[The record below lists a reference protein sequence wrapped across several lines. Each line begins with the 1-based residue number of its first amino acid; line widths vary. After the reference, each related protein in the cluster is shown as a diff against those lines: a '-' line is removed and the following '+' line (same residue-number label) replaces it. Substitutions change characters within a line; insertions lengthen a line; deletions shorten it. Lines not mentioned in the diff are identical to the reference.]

1 MKRNDARRTIAVTVW
16 GQRVSPVFDSART
29 LLIVEIDGGTM
40 GNVSS
45 LAFDSDRPLELLQ
58 MLRAQQVTVVICGAV
73 SEEPAAMLEAAGVE
87 VIPFIAGDVGQ
98 VLERYCQGQPLGPE
112 FRMPG
117 CGRGI
122 CCRGKI
128 RRGREIG
135 GRQMRR
141 HQEQAMAGCESKER
155 TAGGGDIPD
164 QSGNSWPPP
173 LNRSRKDL

>member
-29 LLIVEIDGGTM
+29 LLIVEIDGGAM
-40 GNVSS
+40 GNISS
-45 LAFDSDRPLELLQ
+45 LAFDPDRPLELLQ
-58 MLRAQQVTVVICGAV
+58 MLRAQQVMVVICGAV

-87 VIPFIAGDVGQ
+87 VIPFIAGDVNR
-98 VLERYCQGQPLGPE
+98 VLECYCQGQPFGPE

-135 GRQMRR
+135 SRQMRR
-141 HQEQAMAGCESKER
+141 QQENGMAGCDTRAQTAER
-155 TAGGGDIPD
+155 TTFPD
-164 QSGNSWPPP
+164 EPGNPWPP
-173 LNRSRKDL
+173 RSSSR

>member
-1 MKRNDARRTIAVTVW
+1 MKRNDARRIIAVTVW

-29 LLIVEIDGGTM
+29 LLIVEIDGGVM
-40 GNVSS
+40 GNIAS
-45 LAFDSDRPLELLQ
+45 LAFDPDRPLELLQ
-58 MLRAQQVTVVICGAV
+58 MLRAQRVMAVICGAV

-87 VIPFIAGDVGQ
+87 VIPFIAGDVNR
-98 VLERYCQGQPLGPE
+98 VLECYCQGQPFGPE
-112 FRMPG
+112 LRMPG

-141 HQEQAMAGCESKER
+141 QEQGTAGCDSREAAAER
-155 TAGGGDIPD
+155 TGFPD
-164 QSGNSWPPP
+164 EPGNPWPPR
-173 LNRSRKDL
+173 LSSR

>member
-29 LLIVEIDGGTM
+29 LLIVEIDGGTL
-40 GNVSS
+40 GNTSS
-45 LAFDSDRPLELLQ
+45 LAFDPDRPLELLQ
-58 MLRAQQVTVVICGAV
+58 MLRAQQVMVVICGAV

-87 VIPFIAGDVGQ
+87 VIPFIAGDVDR
-98 VLERYCQGQPLGPE
+98 VLECYCQGQPFGPE

-135 GRQMRR
+135 GRQMRK
-141 HQEQAMAGCESKER
+141 HQDTAMSGYDTRER
-155 TAGGGDIPD
+155 ATDGGIFPD
-164 QSGNSWPPP
+164 DPGNPWPP
-173 LNRSRKDL
+173 RSSS

>member
-40 GNVSS
+40 GNMSS
-45 LAFDSDRPLELLQ
+45 LAFDPDRPLELLQ
-58 MLRAQQVTVVICGAV
+58 MLRAQQVMVVICGAV

-87 VIPFIAGDVGQ
+87 VIPFIAGDVNG
-98 VLERYCQGQPLGPE
+98 VLECYCQGQPFGPE

-141 HQEQAMAGCESKER
+141 HQENGMVGCDTREPTAER
-155 TAGGGDIPD
+155 TTFPD
-164 QSGNSWPPP
+164 EPGNPWPPR
-173 LNRSRKDL
+173 LSSR

>member
-29 LLIVEIDGGTM
+29 LLIVEIDGGAM
-40 GNVSS
+40 SNISS
-45 LAFDSDRPLELLQ
+45 LAFDPDRPLELLQ
-58 MLRAQQVTVVICGAV
+58 MLRAQQVMVVICGAV

-87 VIPFIAGDVGQ
+87 VIPFIAGDVNR
-98 VLERYCQGQPLGPE
+98 VLECYCQGQPFGPE

-141 HQEQAMAGCESKER
+141 QQEKGMAGCATRESTAER
-155 TAGGGDIPD
+155 TTFPD
-164 QSGNSWPPP
+164 EPGNPWPPR
-173 LNRSRKDL
+173 LSSR